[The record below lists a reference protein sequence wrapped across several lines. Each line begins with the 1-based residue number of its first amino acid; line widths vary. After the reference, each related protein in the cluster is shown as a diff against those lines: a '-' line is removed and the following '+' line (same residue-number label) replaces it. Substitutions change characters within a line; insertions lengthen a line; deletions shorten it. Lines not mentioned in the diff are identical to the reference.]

1 MVSRFLSGFCLFDF
15 G

>member
-1 MVSRFLSGFCLFDF
+1 MVSRFLSGFCLFNF